1 MFVQGCFSKTLCPP
15 LPGSIFPAAADW
27 PFTLPVPWGT
37 WRWPR
42 REGRRQS
49 SLYVCGALNI
59 LHYTERW
66 QFEFQA
72 DRMKWSC
79 VWKLSVQD
87 HISDIHSPS
96 NLIPTY
102 HYQISLAVLTQ
113 NTFPL
118 VFASQAL
125 LACSQIIIYLLQCIW
140 GAAKCRGDDNL
151 SNTYPHLSAATQPT
165 WAQPQLWWCHM
176 CVKGSVLIQTI
187 IFSVSK
193 FFKQVKN

>member
-1 MFVQGCFSKTLCPP
+1 MTIFFCPQFGLWCNTLWLQLEKWLKFQEITQHVFISVFVQGCFSKTQCPP
-15 LPGSIFPAAADW
+15 LPGSIFPVAADW

-49 SLYVCGALNI
+49 SLWVCGALNI
-59 LHYTERW
+59 LHYTERC

-79 VWKLSVQD
+79 VWKLSVEVLN

-96 NLIPTY
+96 NLRPTY

-113 NTFPL
+113 NTFTL
-118 VFASQAL
+118 VFTSQAL
-125 LACSQIIIYLLQCIW
+125 LACSQIIIYLLQCI
-140 GAAKCRGDDNL
+140 
-151 SNTYPHLSAATQPT
+151 
-165 WAQPQLWWCHM
+165 
-176 CVKGSVLIQTI
+176 
-187 IFSVSK
+187 
-193 FFKQVKN
+193 

>member
-1 MFVQGCFSKTLCPP
+1 MLFFFFCPQFGLWCNTLWLQLEKWLKFQEITQHVFISVFVQGCFSKTRCPP

-59 LHYTERW
+59 LHYTKRC

-72 DRMKWSC
+72 DSC
-79 VWKLSVQD
+79 LSR
-87 HISDIHSPS
+87 IIYLILHSPS

-113 NTFPL
+113 NTFTL
-118 VFASQAL
+118 VFTSQAL

-140 GAAKCRGDDNL
+140 GAAKGR
-151 SNTYPHLSAATQPT
+151 
-165 WAQPQLWWCHM
+165 W
-176 CVKGSVLIQTI
+176 
-187 IFSVSK
+187 
-193 FFKQVKN
+193 